1 MPVPNRVRCF
11 GVCLAS
17 LLIGT
22 STLGPTA
29 ARGADQLQLRLDGL
43 EIPMS
48 LPQLEAWSRGPQD
61 LPRGTD
67 LGVWLSLLTPQNRHD
82 LRQMLRAPL
91 LREAGFGRQLLDSW
105 AGGQMLAELG
115 QLLTTP
121 DGRSTTLALQTTLRR
136 LLQERREVTALELL
150 RGLPVP
156 RLSLQLDGLIGMADQ
171 WRLQLSLQRRGLR
184 RLEELALPQRRV
196 RPRAM
201 AFLGRPRLRRQE
213 LAVAHRSE
221 PLPLEIWSP
230 PPADPPADRPA
241 DRRPLPWLLLMPG
254 LGGNADQLGW
264 LAAALAQR
272 GWWVV
277 VLQHPGSDGPAL
289 KASLE
294 GLRPPPGAESMAV
307 RLADAQ
313 AVLQA
318 QRQGVLGV
326 EGEGVVLG
334 GHSLG
339 GLTALIAA
347 GLAPEPGLVQRCAR
361 AMDRLPIANPSRLL
375 QCQLPTTEQPLPQ
388 VAPADLRGVMVFNG
402 FGSLLWPGRGVRPL
416 RVPLLL
422 LAGSLDLVTPPLSE
436 QLALFLPAEDRRSR
450 LVLVD
455 GASHFSPVR
464 VSAREEALFRVDDA
478 LVGVDPETV
487 QGVLLE
493 VSSEFLQT
501 LQQPSVSI
509 PPQQR
514 IQQGVKAYVLDPPSA
529 RQWQSQMRR

>member
-11 GVCLAS
+11 GACLAS

-22 STLGPTA
+22 STLAPGA
-29 ARGADQLQLRLDGL
+29 ARAAEQLQLRLDGL

-48 LPQLEAWSRGPQD
+48 LTQLEAWSRGQQD

-67 LGVWLSLLTPQNRHD
+67 LGVWLSLLTPQNRQD
-82 LRQMLRAPL
+82 LRRMLRAPL

-136 LLQERREVTALELL
+136 LLQEHREVTALELL

-171 WRLQLSLQRRGLR
+171 WRLQLRLQRRGLR
-184 RLEELALPQRRV
+184 RLEGLALPQRRV
-196 RPRAM
+196 RPLAT
-201 AFLGRPRLRRQE
+201 AFLGRARPRRLE

-230 PPADPPADRPA
+230 PPADRPA

-254 LGGNADQLGW
+254 LGGNADQMGW

-294 GLRPPPGAESMAV
+294 GLRPPPGAESVAV

-318 QRQGVLGV
+318 QRQRGLGV

-347 GLAPEPGLVQRCAR
+347 GLTPEPGLAQRCAR

-375 QCQLPTTEQPLPQ
+375 QCQLPTTEQPRPQ

-416 RVPLLL
+416 GVPLLL

-436 QLALFLPAEDRRSR
+436 QLALFLPAVDRRSR

-487 QGVLLE
+487 QAVLLE

-501 LQQPSVSI
+501 LQQPPLSI

-514 IQQGVKAYVLDPPSA
+514 IQQGVKAYVLDPPTA
-529 RQWQSQMRR
+529 RQWQSQLRR